1 MIRTLSIIFTT
12 GTGHTEFVV
21 DTVIAALSSS
31 VPDVRIIKQRAESS
45 QPEDMIKSDALILA
59 CGTWNTNNV
68 EGQPS
73 PYMFDLLVRSAKQEL
88 QGIPA
93 AVIGLGDERYFFKAR
108 AADKLTEYLQSHQ
121 ATILLPALKILNEPF
136 EQTAKMIAWAKEL
149 SKALSKLPLRS
160 TK

>member
-21 DTVIAALSSS
+21 DTVISALATTC
-31 VPDVRIIKQRAESS
+31 PDIRIIKQRAESS
-45 QPEDMIKSDALILA
+45 QPEDMTKSDALILA

-73 PYMFDLLVRSAKQEL
+73 PYMFDLLARSAKQEL

-108 AADKLTEYLQSHQ
+108 AADKLTEYLTAHH
-121 ATILLPALKILNEPF
+121 ATIILPALKILNEPF
-136 EQTAKMIAWAKEL
+136 EQAAKILAWSKEL
-149 SKALSKLPLRS
+149 SNALSKLPTRS
-160 TK
+160 TT